1 MFAAYWRALQKN
13 AIAYVFLIPAAISL
27 LFVDFVP
34 MVYGVRLSFFVKNI
48 FRPDYQPFVGLAQY
62 QQLVEDP
69 LFVRSFFQ
77 AWYWTIGSV
86 LGSFVVGMMAAVVMN
101 QRLPARGLIRG
112 IILIPWVVPSALA
125 AMMFGLL
132 LTSVGLVNTVL
143 MNLGLI
149 HDWHPWLSDPNTA
162 MPALILTHTWKG
174 FPFFAVMLLAGMQ
187 AIPPELYEAAKIDG
201 ANALQCFRHI
211 TIPGLRSTIMISTLL
226 STIWTFGS
234 IDLIYIMTS
243 GGPFYSTFTLAM
255 FAYVTA
261 FGTGQMGYAAA
272 ASVVV
277 ALILM
282 VFTAIYLYSY
292 LKREAE

>member
-1 MFAAYWRALQKN
+1 MAAYWSMLRKN
-13 AIAYVFLIPAAISL
+13 AVAYLFLLPACVSI

-34 MVYGVRLSFFVKNI
+34 MIYGVRLSFYVKNI
-48 FRPDYQPFVGLAQY
+48 FRPDYQPFVGLQQY
-62 QQLVEDP
+62 RQLIEDP
-69 LFVRSFFQ
+69 LFIRSFLQ
-77 AWYWTIGSV
+77 GWYWTIGSV
-86 LGSFVVGMMAAVVMN
+86 IGSFVVGMVAAIVMN

-125 AMMFGLL
+125 AMMFALL

-143 MNLGLI
+143 TNLGVI
-149 HDWHPWLSDPNTA
+149 HDWHPWLSDPRTA
-162 MPALILTHTWKG
+162 MPALILTNTWKG

-187 AIPPELYEAAKIDG
+187 AIPVELYEASRIDG
-201 ANALQCFRHI
+201 ATAWQTFWYVTL
-211 TIPGLRSTIMISTLL
+211 PSLRSTIMISTLL
-226 STIWTFGS
+226 STIWTFSS

-243 GGPFYSTFTLAM
+243 GGPFYATFTLAM

-282 VFTAIYLYSY
+282 IFTAIYLYAY
-292 LKREAE
+292 LRHSDD

>member
-1 MFAAYWRALQKN
+1 MAAYWSVLRKN
-13 AIAYVFLIPAAISL
+13 AVAYLFLLPACVSI

-34 MVYGVRLSFFVKNI
+34 MIYGVRLSFYVKNI
-48 FRPDYQPFVGLAQY
+48 FRPDYQPFVGLQQY
-62 QQLVEDP
+62 RQLIEDP
-69 LFVRSFFQ
+69 LFVRSFLQ
-77 AWYWTIGSV
+77 GWYWTIGSV
-86 LGSFVVGMMAAVVMN
+86 IGSFGVGMVAAIVMN

-112 IILIPWVVPSALA
+112 IILIAWVVPSALA
-125 AMMFGLL
+125 AMMFALL

-143 MNLGLI
+143 TNLGLI
-149 HDWHPWLSDPNTA
+149 HDWHPWLSDARTA
-162 MPALILTHTWKG
+162 MPALILTNTWKG

-187 AIPPELYEAAKIDG
+187 AIPVELYEASKIDG
-201 ANALQCFRHI
+201 ATAWQTFWYVTL
-211 TIPGLRSTIMISTLL
+211 PSLRSTIMISTLL
-226 STIWTFGS
+226 STIWTFSS

-243 GGPFYSTFTLAM
+243 GGPFYATFTLAM

-282 VFTAIYLYSY
+282 IFTGIYLYVY
-292 LKREAE
+292 LRHSDV